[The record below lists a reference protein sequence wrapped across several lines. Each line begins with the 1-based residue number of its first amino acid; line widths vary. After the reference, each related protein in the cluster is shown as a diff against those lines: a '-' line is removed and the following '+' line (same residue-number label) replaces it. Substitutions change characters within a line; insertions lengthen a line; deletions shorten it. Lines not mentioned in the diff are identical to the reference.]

1 MAVDF
6 DKIVDRRDTNA
17 TKIEFLKEH
26 FGQEDLIPLWVADM
40 DFESPEEI
48 KKAMVSRAEHGV
60 YGYTLHD
67 DAYYNSIINWN
78 WKRNAWRIKKEWIL
92 PSLGV
97 VTSIA
102 FIINSLTSEGDEIIV
117 QTPVY
122 YPFFKTIQSLGRKVV
137 YNPLKYKNG
146 KYSMDYS
153 DLEKKISSN
162 TKLMVLCSPH
172 NPVGRVWTKQE
183 LEKLANIC
191 SDNGILII
199 SDEIHSDLIYP
210 CHLHTPLAKVSNKIS
225 ESIITLMSPSKTF
238 NLAGFFTSYI
248 IIENEQIRKK
258 IKNALNS
265 FSIHQNIFGISAL
278 NAAYSSCEY
287 WLEEL
292 IDYINNNKLYVQ
304 NFLEKHMPEVKL
316 VEPEGTYLLWID
328 FNGLNLKKEDLD
340 ELILKQAK
348 LGMSDGATFGEE
360 GEGFKRMNIACPKAV
375 LEEAMERLFIAY
387 TTINNCPQKSFF
399 K

>member
-1 MAVDF
+1 MVVDF
-6 DKIVDRRDTNA
+6 DKIVNRIGTNA
-17 TKIEFLKEH
+17 TKLEFLEEY
-26 FGQEDLIPLWVADM
+26 FGQEGLIPLWVADM

-48 KKAMVSRAEHGV
+48 KKAVVSRAEHGV
-60 YGYTLHD
+60 YGYTMHD

-78 WKRNAWRIKKEWIL
+78 LRRNGWRVEKDWIL

-146 KYSMDYS
+146 KYSMDYE
-153 DLEKKISSN
+153 DLKNKIN
-162 TKLMVLCSPH
+162 PRTRLMVLCSPH

-183 LEKLANIC
+183 LEKLATIC
-191 SDNGILII
+191 IDNGILII
-199 SDEIHSDLIYP
+199 SDEIHSDLIYQGYV
-210 CHLHTPLAKVSNKIS
+210 HTPLAGISNKIS
-225 ESIITLMSPSKTF
+225 ESTITLMSPSKTF

-248 IIENEQIRKK
+248 LVQNEQIRKK

-278 NAAYSSCEY
+278 NAAYSNCEY

-304 NFLEKHMPEVKL
+304 NFLEKHMPDIRL

-340 ELILKQAK
+340 NLILKRAK

-375 LEEAMERLFIAY
+375 LEEAMERLLVAY
-387 TTINNCPQKSFF
+387 KTMNNCPQK
-399 K
+399 